1 MKKSLYLLVFIFVCF
16 LSLLPDLSAATGPI
30 FGHKMTGG
38 ISNVSIYID
47 NKTHTY
53 ATYYQRLIKNAVNNW
68 DNTGYGTNKFNYVYV
83 GSSNGSKVDI
93 YSHYLSFF
101 GYDANVIAVT
111 YFYNNLE
118 QQVYPQNND
127 WYSATIH
134 LSDEVLSSDD
144 ISNSVATG
152 TFAHELGHAF
162 GLAHNMSKNSIMC
175 QVGAGRAVQTVQLVD
190 HNTLNSLY

>member
-47 NKTHTY
+47 NKTHPY

-93 YSHYLSFF
+93 
-101 GYDANVIAVT
+101 
-111 YFYNNLE
+111 
-118 QQVYPQNND
+118 
-127 WYSATIH
+127 
-134 LSDEVLSSDD
+134 
-144 ISNSVATG
+144 
-152 TFAHELGHAF
+152 
-162 GLAHNMSKNSIMC
+162 
-175 QVGAGRAVQTVQLVD
+175 
-190 HNTLNSLY
+190 